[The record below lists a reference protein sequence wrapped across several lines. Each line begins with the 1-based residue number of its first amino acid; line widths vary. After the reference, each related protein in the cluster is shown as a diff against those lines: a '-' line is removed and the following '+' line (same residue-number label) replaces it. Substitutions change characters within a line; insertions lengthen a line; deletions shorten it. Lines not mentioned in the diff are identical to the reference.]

1 MQLCHSRL
9 MGLLFASLTFTCSAQ
24 ASHASDANLSTR
36 QVYAS
41 LEAGWNGSFDSFNS
55 QSSKFRIQLP
65 APIPKAAGKAAL
77 RGGHGSA
84 RNLKLEGRT
93 EAERLKSLI
102 AGAEVGSLGYDA
114 IHTGAKRRPA
124 LRPTQMTLREVLH
137 WIAVTP
143 GQPHA
148 IGRYQ
153 FIPTTLRE
161 LIKRTGLPLSTP
173 FDAHTQDKLAD
184 VLLHDAGFNAFQR
197 GDLNRTRFM
206 NNLARIWAG
215 LPTSSGRSAYHGY
228 AGNYATI
235 SWADY
240 DRHMATIFN

>member
-1 MQLCHSRL
+1 MQRCHGRL
-9 MGLLFASLTFTCSAQ
+9 TSLLFVSFAFTCSVQ
-24 ASHASDANLSTR
+24 AAHASEANLSTR
-36 QVYAS
+36 DVYAS
-41 LEAGWNGSFDSFNS
+41 LEAGSNGSFDFLDPQFAKS
-55 QSSKFRIQLP
+55 RIHLP
-65 APIPKAAGKAAL
+65 ASITKATGQGARRAGYGAA
-77 RGGHGSA
+77 R
-84 RNLKLEGRT
+84 RIMLEGRT

-102 AGAEVGSLGYDA
+102 AGAEVGSLGYEA

-124 LRPTQMTLREVLH
+124 LRPTQMTLSQVLH
-137 WIAVTP
+137 WIAATP

-161 LIKRTGLPLSTP
+161 LINRTGLPLSTQ

-184 VLLHDAGFNAFQR
+184 VLLHDAGFNEFQR
-197 GDLNRTRFM
+197 GDLGRTRFM

-215 LPTSSGRSAYHGY
+215 LPTSTGRSAYHGY

-235 SWADY
+235 SWSDY
-240 DRHMATIFN
+240 DRHMVTIFN